1 MREQLTMDR
10 IYGNEIASLTE
21 PHLACALLLDTSGSM
36 QGAPIRS
43 LNESIQK
50 FKATIMADPIARK
63 RVEIAIITF
72 DSKVTVVNDFCPIDK
87 MPTPNLDAYGF
98 TEMGQGI
105 LKAVEW

>member
-1 MREQLTMDR
+1 MDR

-63 RVEIAIITF
+63 RVEIAII
-72 DSKVTVVNDFCPIDK
+72 
-87 MPTPNLDAYGF
+87 YGRTGSETIARLWGNISGELHF
-98 TEMGQGI
+98 
-105 LKAVEW
+105 

>member
-43 LNESIQK
+43 LNESIQ
-50 FKATIMADPIARK
+50 
-63 RVEIAIITF
+63 
-72 DSKVTVVNDFCPIDK
+72 
-87 MPTPNLDAYGF
+87 L
-98 TEMGQGI
+98 QGRG
-105 LKAVEW
+105 LKLQLLHLTQR

>member
-1 MREQLTMDR
+1 
-10 IYGNEIASLTE
+10 
-21 PHLACALLLDTSGSM
+21 M

-87 MPTPNLDAYGF
+87 MPTPNLMLMVSQRWGREF
-98 TEMGQGI
+98 
-105 LKAVEW
+105 